1 MKIWS
6 QSRYGRAIDMVNP
19 VASEVDF
26 HEMCMTLAFI
36 NRFTG
41 CSPISVAFHTL
52 MVHDLIE
59 PEFRVHALLHDMHE
73 ARIGDI
79 ATPVAHALAK
89 CAESVSGVRG
99 YDAVKL
105 GLKRLKLRHDTAI
118 YEAAGVEM
126 PNQDARAAI
135 SRADMRAIMTE
146 RRDFLA
152 PPPEPWG
159 DEYEAVAPSERVY
172 LIQDFGG
179 GNAAQVGHVL
189 YSRLAP
195 YLPSEERELLV
206 A

>member
-1 MKIWS
+1 MRIWS

-41 CSPISVAFHTL
+41 CGVSVAFHTL

-59 PEFRVHALLHDMHE
+59 PEYKVHALLHDMHE
-73 ARIGDI
+73 GHGIGDI
-79 ATPVAHALAK
+79 ATPAAEALAH
-89 CAESVSGVRG
+89 CAASVVGPLG
-99 YDAVKL
+99 YDAVRL
-105 GLKRLKLRHDTAI
+105 GLERLKLRHDTAI
-118 YEAAGVEM
+118 YAAAGLEM

-135 SRADMRAIMTE
+135 KCADLCAMMTE

-152 PPPEPWG
+152 PPWELWTDECESIHPAARVYESRDFG
-159 DEYEAVAPSERVY
+159 DRPERV
-172 LIQDFGG
+172 GTE
-179 GNAAQVGHVL
+179 L
-189 YSRLAP
+189 YNRLLP
-195 YLPSEERELLV
+195 YLPCGERELRV